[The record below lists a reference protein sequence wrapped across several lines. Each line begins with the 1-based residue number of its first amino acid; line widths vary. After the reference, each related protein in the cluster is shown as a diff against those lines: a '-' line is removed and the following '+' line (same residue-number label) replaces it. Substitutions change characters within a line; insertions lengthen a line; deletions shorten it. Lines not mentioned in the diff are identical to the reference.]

1 MTDRELL
8 ESIRTQI
15 SNHLVMPAAQN
26 QAQPQPATITATL
39 SSMVPKA
46 QFGPGTS
53 VFKVQHAPGQVH
65 LEWVSDKDVTVSAGG
80 QSFSSPPQWSAFLT
94 TEGELEVVVNAL
106 GSGTLWMSA

>member
-1 MTDRELL
+1 MNDRELL

-15 SNHLVMPAAQN
+15 SNHLVMPAAQT
-26 QAQPQPATITATL
+26 QAQPVTITATL

-80 QSFSSPPQWSAFLT
+80 LSFSSPPQWSAFLT